1 MSIREAVH
9 VGQLNQPIK
18 IPRRSKRSD
27 GGLPQKTLPSPA
39 QPPSENQRT
48 AAEEQRRNEKIVR
61 FTELSRGI
69 CTSSKGMKDRPIR
82 CMTSSGTSEGRGDQK
97 ESGCL
102 VLRQRSAMGEKKLAD
117 RVSEEQVKRIELMVS
132 DVDARDTKDEVFE
145 EAIDSSKP
153 ESFQA
158 DDGLHE
164 DLPSEEVKVPEVNG
178 ESHGEANL
186 QHITTGEAV
195 PGFVTSQMNGDEG
208 EAGAGNVSET
218 ATLSFSENGIV
229 SPEKKAVLLSFGSEK
244 EEKKLGDNRIIH
256 DQVENNILLVSDV
269 DARDTED
276 EVFEEAI
283 DSSKPESFQADDG
296 LHEDFPSEEVKVPEV
311 NGESHAFWSTPEHS
325 TDDLEEENSNDKE
338 VKDSKVSGETHG
350 EANLQHITEG
360 EAAPGFVTSKMNGD
374 EGESG
379 AENANEKVTC
389 SFPENGIISP
399 EKKQL
404 VAEVIEETRNDGT
417 EEENKE
423 ENVDVSA
430 GMETEQEAGKREGAD
445 KDCFENESGAQ
456 RNGETVAEYTT
467 VKYASG
473 DSIQVAS
480 GEKSLND
487 SIEVACAGTS
497 SPLELMTRS
506 SRKPISSPRSRLL
519 SFCQLLRW
527 ELLVGGDCIFHIIGI
542 AHDKSS
548 WLLDDEQD
556 SPVRSS

>member
-1 MSIREAVH
+1 MV
-9 VGQLNQPIK
+9 
-18 IPRRSKRSD
+18 RSD
-27 GGLPQKTLPSPA
+27 M
-39 QPPSENQRT
+39 E
-48 AAEEQRRNEKIVR
+48 
-61 FTELSRGI
+61 
-69 CTSSKGMKDRPIR
+69 
-82 CMTSSGTSEGRGDQK
+82 
-97 ESGCL
+97 
-102 VLRQRSAMGEKKLAD
+102 EKKLAD
-117 RVSEEQVKRIELMVS
+117 DRVSDEQVKITELMVS
-132 DVDARDTKDEVFE
+132 DVDARDTEDEVFE

-186 QHITTGEAV
+186 QHIATGEAV

-208 EAGAGNVSET
+208 EAGVRNVSET

-244 EEKKLGDNRIIH
+244 KLGDDRIIH

-269 DARDTED
+269 DARDTYD
-276 EVFEEAI
+276 EVFVEAI
-283 DSSKPESFQADDG
+283 DGFQADDG
-296 LHEDFPSEEVKVPEV
+296 LHEDLPSK
-311 NGESHAFWSTPEHS
+311 ATPEHS
-325 TDDLEEENSNDKE
+325 MDDLEEENINDKE

-379 AENANEKVTC
+379 AEHVNEKVTC
-389 SFPENGIISP
+389 SFSENGIVSP

-430 GMETEQEAGKREGAD
+430 GMETEQEAGKREGSD

-456 RNGETVAEYTT
+456 RNG
-467 VKYASG
+467 G
-473 DSIQVAS
+473 DLVLARLRLESIFPRSYQCHQLWIKELS
-480 GEKSLND
+480 
-487 SIEVACAGTS
+487 GTS
-497 SPLELMTRS
+497 LTEKLHGLQDLTPQCNLE
-506 SRKPISSPRSRLL
+506 RK
-519 SFCQLLRW
+519 C
-527 ELLVGGDCIFHIIGI
+527 H
-542 AHDKSS
+542 
-548 WLLDDEQD
+548 
-556 SPVRSS
+556 

>member
-1 MSIREAVH
+1 ME
-9 VGQLNQPIK
+9 
-18 IPRRSKRSD
+18 
-27 GGLPQKTLPSPA
+27 
-39 QPPSENQRT
+39 
-48 AAEEQRRNEKIVR
+48 
-61 FTELSRGI
+61 
-69 CTSSKGMKDRPIR
+69 
-82 CMTSSGTSEGRGDQK
+82 
-97 ESGCL
+97 
-102 VLRQRSAMGEKKLAD
+102 EKKLAD
-117 RVSEEQVKRIELMVS
+117 RVSDEQVKRIELMVS

-145 EAIDSSKP
+145 EAIDS
-153 ESFQA
+153 
-158 DDGLHE
+158 
-164 DLPSEEVKVPEVNG
+164 
-178 ESHGEANL
+178 
-186 QHITTGEAV
+186 
-195 PGFVTSQMNGDEG
+195 FVTSQMNGDEG

-244 EEKKLGDNRIIH
+244 EEKKLGDDRIIH

-269 DARDTED
+269 
-276 EVFEEAI
+276 VFVEAI
-283 DSSKPESFQADDG
+283 VGFQADDG
-296 LHEDFPSEEVKVPEV
+296 LHEDLPSK
-311 NGESHAFWSTPEHS
+311 ATPEHS
-325 TDDLEEENSNDKE
+325 MDDLEEENSNDKE

-379 AENANEKVTC
+379 AEHVNEKVTC
-389 SFPENGIISP
+389 SFSENGIVSP

-423 ENVDVSA
+423 ENADVSA

-445 KDCFENESGAQ
+445 KNCFENESGAQ

-497 SPLELMTRS
+497 SPLELMT
-506 SRKPISSPRSRLL
+506 SPRSRLL

-548 WLLDDEQD
+548 WLLDDFLQSFMKAHGPLKISAIGNWSVLLQCQMNLCAAIVPNTKRISVKLSKANTIQLFFFVCVLYIKRTRFSGEIELRYLIGKTLME
-556 SPVRSS
+556 PLLYASSE

>member
-1 MSIREAVH
+1 
-9 VGQLNQPIK
+9 
-18 IPRRSKRSD
+18 
-27 GGLPQKTLPSPA
+27 
-39 QPPSENQRT
+39 
-48 AAEEQRRNEKIVR
+48 
-61 FTELSRGI
+61 
-69 CTSSKGMKDRPIR
+69 
-82 CMTSSGTSEGRGDQK
+82 
-97 ESGCL
+97 
-102 VLRQRSAMGEKKLAD
+102 MGEKKLAD

-132 DVDARDTKDEVFE
+132 DVDARDTEDEVFE
-145 EAIDSSKP
+145 EAIDS
-153 ESFQA
+153 
-158 DDGLHE
+158 
-164 DLPSEEVKVPEVNG
+164 
-178 ESHGEANL
+178 
-186 QHITTGEAV
+186 
-195 PGFVTSQMNGDEG
+195 FVTSQMNGDEG

-218 ATLSFSENGIV
+218 ATLYFSENGIV

-269 DARDTED
+269 
-276 EVFEEAI
+276 VFVEAI
-283 DSSKPESFQADDG
+283 DGFQADDG
-296 LHEDFPSEEVKVPEV
+296 LHEDLPSK
-311 NGESHAFWSTPEHS
+311 STPEHS

-497 SPLELMTRS
+497 SPLELF
-506 SRKPISSPRSRLL
+506 SRLL

-527 ELLVGGDCIFHIIGI
+527 ELLVGGECIFHIIGI

-548 WLLDDEQD
+548 WLLDDFLQSFMKAHGPLKISAIGNWSVLLQCQMNFCAAIVPNTKRISVKLSKANTIQIFFFVCVLYIKRTRFSGEIELRYLIGKTLME
-556 SPVRSS
+556 PFLYASSE

>member
-1 MSIREAVH
+1 M
-9 VGQLNQPIK
+9 
-18 IPRRSKRSD
+18 RSKRSD
-27 GGLPQKTLPSPA
+27 GGLLQKTLPSPA

-69 CTSSKGMKDRPIR
+69 CTGSKGMKDRPIR

-97 ESGCL
+97 ESGSL
-102 VLRQRSAMGEKKLAD
+102 VLRRRLSDMEEKKLAD
-117 RVSEEQVKRIELMVS
+117 RVSDEQVKIIELMVS
-132 DVDARDTKDEVFE
+132 DVDVRDTEDEVFE

-186 QHITTGEAV
+186 QQLTTGEAV

-244 EEKKLGDNRIIH
+244 EEKKLGDDRIIH

-269 DARDTED
+269 
-276 EVFEEAI
+276 VFVEAI
-283 DSSKPESFQADDG
+283 VGFQADDG
-296 LHEDFPSEEVKVPEV
+296 LHEDLPSKAT
-311 NGESHAFWSTPEHS
+311 HEHS
-325 TDDLEEENSNDKE
+325 MDDLEEENSNDKE

-379 AENANEKVTC
+379 AE
-389 SFPENGIISP
+389 
-399 EKKQL
+399 
-404 VAEVIEETRNDGT
+404 
-417 EEENKE
+417 
-423 ENVDVSA
+423 
-430 GMETEQEAGKREGAD
+430 
-445 KDCFENESGAQ
+445 
-456 RNGETVAEYTT
+456 
-467 VKYASG
+467 
-473 DSIQVAS
+473 
-480 GEKSLND
+480 
-487 SIEVACAGTS
+487 
-497 SPLELMTRS
+497 
-506 SRKPISSPRSRLL
+506 
-519 SFCQLLRW
+519 
-527 ELLVGGDCIFHIIGI
+527 
-542 AHDKSS
+542 
-548 WLLDDEQD
+548 QD
-556 SPVRSS
+556 AL

>member
-1 MSIREAVH
+1 ME
-9 VGQLNQPIK
+9 
-18 IPRRSKRSD
+18 
-27 GGLPQKTLPSPA
+27 
-39 QPPSENQRT
+39 
-48 AAEEQRRNEKIVR
+48 
-61 FTELSRGI
+61 
-69 CTSSKGMKDRPIR
+69 
-82 CMTSSGTSEGRGDQK
+82 
-97 ESGCL
+97 
-102 VLRQRSAMGEKKLAD
+102 EKKLAD
-117 RVSEEQVKRIELMVS
+117 DRVSDEQVKITELMVS
-132 DVDARDTKDEVFE
+132 DVDARDTEDEVFE

-186 QHITTGEAV
+186 QHIATGEAV

-208 EAGAGNVSET
+208 EAGVRNVSET

-229 SPEKKAVLLSFGSEK
+229 SPEKKAVLLSFGRS
-244 EEKKLGDNRIIH
+244 EKKLGDDRIIH

-269 DARDTED
+269 DARDTYD
-276 EVFEEAI
+276 EVFVEAI
-283 DSSKPESFQADDG
+283 DGFQADDG
-296 LHEDFPSEEVKVPEV
+296 LHEDLPSK
-311 NGESHAFWSTPEHS
+311 ATPEHS
-325 TDDLEEENSNDKE
+325 MDDLEEENSNDKE

-379 AENANEKVTC
+379 AEHVNEKVTC
-389 SFPENGIISP
+389 SFSENGIVSP

-430 GMETEQEAGKREGAD
+430 GMETEQEAGKREGSD

-456 RNGETVAEYTT
+456 RNGETVAEYNT

-497 SPLELMTRS
+497 SPLESKKVNL
-506 SRKPISSPRSRLL
+506 IVLNC
-519 SFCQLLRW
+519 FCVFNCRR
-527 ELLVGGDCIFHIIGI
+527 VSDNYF
-542 AHDKSS
+542 
-548 WLLDDEQD
+548 
-556 SPVRSS
+556 

>member
-1 MSIREAVH
+1 MV
-9 VGQLNQPIK
+9 VN
-18 IPRRSKRSD
+18 
-27 GGLPQKTLPSPA
+27 
-39 QPPSENQRT
+39 
-48 AAEEQRRNEKIVR
+48 
-61 FTELSRGI
+61 
-69 CTSSKGMKDRPIR
+69 
-82 CMTSSGTSEGRGDQK
+82 
-97 ESGCL
+97 
-102 VLRQRSAMGEKKLAD
+102 RSAMGEKKLAD

-132 DVDARDTKDEVFE
+132 DVDARDTEDEVFE

-218 ATLSFSENGIV
+218 ATLYFSENGIV

-269 DARDTED
+269 
-276 EVFEEAI
+276 VFVEAI
-283 DSSKPESFQADDG
+283 DGFQADDG
-296 LHEDFPSEEVKVPEV
+296 LHEDLPSK
-311 NGESHAFWSTPEHS
+311 STPEHS

-456 RNGETVAEYTT
+456 RNG
-467 VKYASG
+467 G
-473 DSIQVAS
+473 DLVLARLRLGKI
-480 GEKSLND
+480 
-487 SIEVACAGTS
+487 CFTS
-497 SPLELMTRS
+497 R
-506 SRKPISSPRSRLL
+506 
-519 SFCQLLRW
+519 
-527 ELLVGGDCIFHIIGI
+527 
-542 AHDKSS
+542 
-548 WLLDDEQD
+548 
-556 SPVRSS
+556 